1 MEETGTWMVKEF
13 GVMHEEVSSSFMK
26 QAQQYNALHHKVS
39 STKEGFER
47 LCRENG
53 ERELRIRDRETEL
66 AYEDDVVKR
75 LRTEHASLEEKN
87 KRMRDQEEQLEAT
100 RKDEHRKYIETLD
113 KCTRQMYASRQASS
127 EACKQPE
134 LARQPGEDSR
144 PRPPAHLCSH
154 AVVPCQSA
162 CSALMAARAVAS
174 PIVAASQPRTVMLA
188 RQRHTGRS
196 HCAPPRHSY
205 DPLAAASWPPSI
217 PPLYPGGRGAPAAHE
232 LRGRPGQAAASAESR
247 ACTARLKP
255 RAQAD

>member
-1 MEETGTWMVKEF
+1 
-13 GVMHEEVSSSFMK
+13 MHEEVSSSFMK

-53 ERELRIRDRETEL
+53 ERELQIRDRETEL

-144 PRPPAHLCSH
+144 THAGPPLQLLPQHSPTLGLGGSLAPRLRRRPPSTFLHL
-154 AVVPCQSA
+154 
-162 CSALMAARAVAS
+162 
-174 PIVAASQPRTVMLA
+174 
-188 RQRHTGRS
+188 
-196 HCAPPRHSY
+196 
-205 DPLAAASWPPSI
+205 
-217 PPLYPGGRGAPAAHE
+217 GGRGAPAADE
-232 LRGRPGQAAASAESR
+232 LRGQPGQAAASAESKAR
-247 ACTARLKP
+247 TARPLP
-255 RAQAD
+255 RAQGPSEADLTTAGRSLGQPEGCSGHALALRW

>member
-53 ERELRIRDRETEL
+53 ERELQIRDRETEL
-66 AYEDDVVKR
+66 AYEDDMVKR

-127 EACKQPE
+127 EAIKQPE

-144 PRPPAHLCSH
+144 PRP
-154 AVVPCQSA
+154 
-162 CSALMAARAVAS
+162 R
-174 PIVAASQPRTVMLA
+174 
-188 RQRHTGRS
+188 
-196 HCAPPRHSY
+196 
-205 DPLAAASWPPSI
+205 
-217 PPLYPGGRGAPAAHE
+217 PPLQPHGVALPKCLQCADGCPCGCLAHRRRIPAAH
-232 LRGRPGQAAASAESR
+232 RVSG
-247 ACTARLKP
+247 ARTP
-255 RAQAD
+255 TPHW

>member
-1 MEETGTWMVKEF
+1 
-13 GVMHEEVSSSFMK
+13 MHEEVSSSFMK

-100 RKDEHRKYIETLD
+100 RKEEHRKYIETLD

-144 PRPPAHLCSH
+144 THAGPPLQLLPQHSYRWAWRLLGSMAEGSTAPAKATVHLPPSRSTRCASCSR
-154 AVVPCQSA
+154 ASRTTWASGCLCRKQGPYGQA
-162 CSALMAARAVAS
+162 RAARPARPIDHGLAVAWGS
-174 PIVAASQPRTVMLA
+174 L
-188 RQRHTGRS
+188 
-196 HCAPPRHSY
+196 
-205 DPLAAASWPPSI
+205 
-217 PPLYPGGRGAPAAHE
+217 RGALAMLWRCAGSS
-232 LRGRPGQAAASAESR
+232 LRSKASRPNLS
-247 ACTARLKP
+247 
-255 RAQAD
+255 